1 MGGIPTPGM
10 RWVRALV
17 EAAKAVWYLFL
28 RTAQLVA
35 PVFAG
40 AGSRPTVER
49 GNARAWRPRQR
60 PAEPPQSTSEDPVL
74 RVLRQRAAL
83 ELFEWLGLDQIPRS
97 YWTLRE
103 RDGDPSRALI
113 AFISNSG
120 FDPTLVRKREATELA
135 AFGNF
140 VRFVCQVEESTD
152 LVSARQ
158 RTLLDRYSY
167 YGEHPAARNLLDLFV
182 TLNEAG
188 NLFERSPGPY
198 RFAAFAMHTRRVA
211 ALRESA
217 APADLDEAKA
227 LLETSRRYARLT
239 WRFRNAAE
247 RKETIEAA
255 AGEQWESLSPHDRAV
270 WAGLLSDLARA
281 RGGLTDDADCDVLKE
296 LESFEARVESLAGLL
311 DDVAARNAA
320 AARRAAEERR
330 RREEEARRQQEQQKK
345 ENEGGARQD
354 FKGREARDLS
364 QEELLQI
371 FGFPPGAPPE
381 LRALRRAFI
390 REASKTHPVSGQ
402 PDYRERNERLRILK
416 DAYERLK
423 IAIG

>member
-1 MGGIPTPGM
+1 M
-10 RWVRALV
+10 
-17 EAAKAVWYLFL
+17 
-28 RTAQLVA
+28 
-35 PVFAG
+35 
-40 AGSRPTVER
+40 
-49 GNARAWRPRQR
+49 
-60 PAEPPQSTSEDPVL
+60 
-74 RVLRQRAAL
+74 
-83 ELFEWLGLDQIPRS
+83 
-97 YWTLRE
+97 RE
-103 RDGDPSRALI
+103 RDGDPARALI

-158 RTLLDRYSY
+158 RTLLDRYTY
-167 YGEHPAARNLLDLFV
+167 YGEHPAARSLLDLFV

-198 RFAAFAMHTRRVA
+198 RFAAFAMHTRTVA

-217 APADLDEAKA
+217 VLADLAEAKA

-239 WRFRNAAE
+239 WRFRNTAE

-255 AGEQWESLSPHDRAV
+255 VGEQGESLSPHDRAV
-270 WAGLLSDLARA
+270 WAGLLSGLART

-345 ENEGGARQD
+345 KKENEGGPRQD

-371 FGFPPGAPPE
+371 FGFPPGASLE